1 MEQSG
6 RIKSYAG
13 DLSFEVTIP
22 SPMITTEK
30 KKLTKTLLRLLVS
43 FPPQDNDL
51 YCLLKNSQWKSSL
64 EAGGSAWV
72 DDHLTEILED
82 WSIWKLST
90 LVGNPVNYR
99 LIQKLMLYMV

>member
-6 RIKSYAG
+6 GIKSYAG
-13 DLSFEVTIP
+13 DLSFEVTIA
-22 SPMITTEK
+22 SPMIATEK
-30 KKLTKTLLRLLVS
+30 KKQTWKTLLNLWLVS

-51 YCLLKNSQWKSSL
+51 YCLLKNSQGWKSSL
-64 EAGGSAWV
+64 EAGGNAWV

-82 WSIWKLST
+82 RSIWKFST

-99 LIQKLMLYMV
+99 LI